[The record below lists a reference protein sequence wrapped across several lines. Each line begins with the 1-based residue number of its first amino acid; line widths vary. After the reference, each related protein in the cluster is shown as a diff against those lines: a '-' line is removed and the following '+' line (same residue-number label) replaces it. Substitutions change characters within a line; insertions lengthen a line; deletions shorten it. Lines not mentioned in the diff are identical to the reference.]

1 MPGTGCGLIIID
13 MVCRPF
19 AKILEKMPFLM
30 IIFLFLLYG
39 LIAYMVLKS
48 AYVAEDHQS

>member
-19 AKILEKMPFLM
+19 AKIIEKMPFLM
-30 IIFLFLLYG
+30 ILLLFVVYG
-39 LIAYMVLKS
+39 AIAFMVLKS
-48 AYVAEDHQS
+48 TYVEEHKF